1 MGGIED
7 YASEVEV
14 SKYLVV
20 VMDRK
25 CINGRE
31 FNLKGLLMF
40 PTEEPDKARRIHE
53 DTLRDFFLKDRDRY
67 IIHILKRPNPD
78 EKYRKISKKEI

>member
-1 MGGIED
+1 MGGLED

-20 VMDRK
+20 VMDREY
-25 CINGRE
+25 IDGRK
-31 FNLKGLLMF
+31 FNTKGLLMF
-40 PTEEPDKARRIHE
+40 PTEEPDEARRIYSE
-53 DTLRDFFLKDRDRY
+53 TIEKFFLKDPGRY
-67 IIHILKRPNPD
+67 LVRILKRPNPD